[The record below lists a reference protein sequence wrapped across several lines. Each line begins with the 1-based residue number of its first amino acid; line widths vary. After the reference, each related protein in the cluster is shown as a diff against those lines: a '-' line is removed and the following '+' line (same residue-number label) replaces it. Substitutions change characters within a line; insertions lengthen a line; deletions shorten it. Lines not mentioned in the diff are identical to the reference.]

1 MRVKQDELNHADKE
15 INKLKEW
22 LKEEK
27 IEVFRSI
34 ECIKIKDIIISNLEA
49 ELENYRL
56 RDQQRAQRKI
66 KKMEKAN

>member
-49 ELENYRL
+49 ELEDYRL